1 MAQIK
6 GLIKPGR
13 LAKKVNRIIFFFR
26 FWALWA
32 GVMSLLLWFLYMPA
46 KYLVSDKSF
55 FEQFI
60 WIPIVHGFTY
70 PVYLVAALILCV
82 AKRKSLLSTGL
93 FLLAGTLPVASIW
106 IERRVKSGR
115 W

>member
-1 MAQIK
+1 
-6 GLIKPGR
+6 
-13 LAKKVNRIIFFFR
+13 
-26 FWALWA
+26 
-32 GVMSLLLWFLYMPA
+32 MSLLLWFLYMPA
-46 KYLVSDKSF
+46 KYLVSDKNF
-55 FEQFI
+55 YEQFI

>member
-1 MAQIK
+1 M
-6 GLIKPGR
+6 
-13 LAKKVNRIIFFFR
+13 NRIIFFFR

-55 FEQFI
+55 YEQFI

-70 PVYLVAALILCV
+70 PVYLVAALILGV

>member
-1 MAQIK
+1 MNK
-6 GLIKPGR
+6 
-13 LAKKVNRIIFFFR
+13 IIFFFR

-46 KYLVSDKSF
+46 KYLVSDNTF
-55 FEQFI
+55 YEQFI

-70 PVYLVAALILCV
+70 PVYLFAALILCI
-82 AKRKSLLSTGL
+82 AKRKSLLSTAL

>member
-1 MAQIK
+1 M
-6 GLIKPGR
+6 
-13 LAKKVNRIIFFFR
+13 NRIIFFFR

-46 KYLVSDKSF
+46 KYLVSDKNF
-55 FEQFI
+55 YEQFI
-60 WIPIVHGFTY
+60 WIPIVQGFTY

>member
-1 MAQIK
+1 M
-6 GLIKPGR
+6 R
-13 LAKKVNRIIFFFR
+13 RITLFFR

-32 GVMSLLLWFLYMPA
+32 GAMSLLLWFVYMPA

-55 FEQFI
+55 YEQFI

-70 PVYLVAALILCV
+70 PVYLLAALILCV

>member
-1 MAQIK
+1 M
-6 GLIKPGR
+6 
-13 LAKKVNRIIFFFR
+13 NRIIFFFR

-32 GVMSLLLWFLYMPA
+32 GVMSLLLWFFYMPA
-46 KYLVSDKSF
+46 KYLVSDKNF
-55 FEQFI
+55 YEQFI

-82 AKRKSLLSTGL
+82 AKRKSLFSTGL

>member
-1 MAQIK
+1 M
-6 GLIKPGR
+6 R
-13 LAKKVNRIIFFFR
+13 RITRFFI

-32 GVMSLLLWFLYMPA
+32 GVMSLLLWFVYMPA

-55 FEQFI
+55 YEQFI

-70 PVYLVAALILCV
+70 PVYLVAALILCM
-82 AKRKSLLSTGL
+82 AKRKSLFSTGL

>member
-1 MAQIK
+1 M
-6 GLIKPGR
+6 
-13 LAKKVNRIIFFFR
+13 NRIIFFFR

-55 FEQFI
+55 YEQFI

-70 PVYLVAALILCV
+70 PVSLVAALILCI

>member
-1 MAQIK
+1 M
-6 GLIKPGR
+6 
-13 LAKKVNRIIFFFR
+13 NRIIFFFR

-46 KYLVSDKSF
+46 KYLVSDKNF
-55 FEQFI
+55 YEQFI

-93 FLLAGTLPVASIW
+93 FLSAGTLPVASIW

>member
-1 MAQIK
+1 MSGVI
-6 GLIKPGR
+6 
-13 LAKKVNRIIFFFR
+13 FR
-26 FWALWA
+26 FRVMAIWA
-32 GVMSLLLWFLYMPA
+32 GVMSLLLWFGYMPA
-46 KYLVSDKSF
+46 KYLVASETFYES
-55 FEQFI
+55 FI

-70 PVYLVAALILCV
+70 PVYLVAALILCM

>member
-1 MAQIK
+1 M
-6 GLIKPGR
+6 
-13 LAKKVNRIIFFFR
+13 NRIIFFFR
-26 FWALWA
+26 LWALWA

-46 KYLVSDKSF
+46 KYLVSDKNF
-55 FEQFI
+55 YEQFI

>member
-1 MAQIK
+1 MK
-6 GLIKPGR
+6 S
-13 LAKKVNRIIFFFR
+13 VNKIIYFFR

-32 GVMSLLLWFLYMPA
+32 GVMSLLLWFVYMPA
-46 KYLVSDKSF
+46 KYLVADKSF
-55 FEQFI
+55 YEQFI

-70 PVYLVAALILCV
+70 PVYLLAALALCLF
-82 AKRKSLLSTGL
+82 KRKSLLSTVL

>member
-1 MAQIK
+1 M
-6 GLIKPGR
+6 R
-13 LAKKVNRIIFFFR
+13 RITLFFR

-32 GVMSLLLWFLYMPA
+32 GVMSLLLWFVYMPA
-46 KYLVSDKSF
+46 KYLVSSPTF
-55 FEQFI
+55 YEQFI

-70 PVYLVAALILCV
+70 PIYLLTALHLCI
-82 AKRKSLLSTGL
+82 AKRKSLLSTAL

-106 IERRVKSGR
+106 IERRVKSGQ